1 MQSET
6 QHNQIQLFFSH
17 LDHKN
22 VICKEYLRYFKM
34 LSIYFLLV
42 ERSDFNVVVLL
53 NIFNVGVLN
62 LSQFVL
68 NLVARKSQSLSQL

>member
-6 QHNQIQLFFSH
+6 QHEQIQLFFSH
-17 LDHKN
+17 LGHKN
-22 VICKEYLRYFKM
+22 VFCKEYLRYFKM